1 MTMKNKELKG
11 ILALVVVTALS
22 FGVIAG
28 SKMLS
33 QDMTDSTAN
42 GTGNGGIEITEA
54 FDVNGSENIDA
65 AGKTADGYLVTVR
78 EKGYAGDIVLD
89 VIFDGSGNKI
99 TNVSVV
105 EQSETDGVGSKIADA
120 EFLSQFA
127 GIEAPVTFAGYA
139 AAEDSNAALET
150 LEGAALTDG
159 TYTASTDTYDD
170 SGFMDELTLTV
181 KDGKI
186 TEVNWDAVTE
196 DGTKKS
202 VMSENGEYTMTED
215 GPTWKE
221 QAEALAAALV
231 ENQSLSFFTMDNAG
245 KTDAVASVSISIGGF
260 VNLAQQCLEQ
270 AAGIEAEKN
279 STDEAPAGTPI
290 DAVSGATISSTAAV
304 TAINN
309 AYSFLQTVK

>member
-1 MTMKNKELKG
+1 MKNKELKG

-28 SKMLS
+28 SKVLS
-33 QDMTDSTAN
+33 QNMAGETADN
-42 GTGNGGIEITEA
+42 AGNGGAEITEA
-54 FDVNGSENIDA
+54 FDVNGAENIDA

-78 EKGYAGDIVLD
+78 EKGYGGDIVMN
-89 VIFDGSGNKI
+89 VAFDNSGSKI
-99 TNVSVV
+99 TSVTV
-105 EQSETDGVGSKIADA
+105 AEQTETDGVGSKIADA
-120 EFLSQFA
+120 EFLSQFT
-127 GIEAPVTFAGYA
+127 GIEAPVTFAGYESA
-139 AAEDSNAALET
+139 DAGNAALEA

-159 TYTASTDTYDD
+159 TYTASTGAYDD
-170 SGFMDELTLTV
+170 SGFMDELSLTV

-231 ENQSLSFFTMDNAG
+231 ENQSLGFFTMDNAG

-270 AAGIEAEKN
+270 AAGIEAAE
-279 STDEAPAGTPI
+279 SSADESQTGTQI